1 MSLSLTSSVQ
11 RLCFCLKG
19 YLRGWLAWNLQ
30 HTVPPGGRGK
40 HHLPPPPQPQTHT
53 LLMSLLMNLLMNPFS
68 PLSKREKQMFFYF
81 IEKLRL
87 RVKLTAQSHG
97 ALWGELNSSL

>member
-1 MSLSLTSSVQ
+1 MASLEPAAHSASWRAVQ
-11 RLCFCLKG
+11 TPF
-19 YLRGWLAWNLQ
+19 
-30 HTVPPGGRGK
+30 T
-40 HHLPPPPQPQTHT
+40 PPPQPQTHT